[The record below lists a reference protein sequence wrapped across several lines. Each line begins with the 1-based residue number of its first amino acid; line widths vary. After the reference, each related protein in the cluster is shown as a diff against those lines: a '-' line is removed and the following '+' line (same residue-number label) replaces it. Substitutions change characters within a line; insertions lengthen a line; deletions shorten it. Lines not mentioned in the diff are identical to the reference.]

1 MKNWTL
7 LRTHTKFVCKK
18 WYLHQDHGQMCG
30 RERIHFLCTTS
41 LVEIPISTRPCIC
54 PLDDIMQYLIYCM
67 HLIKLWLMTTAI
79 FATCS
84 SIMTMMIEHR
94 QLFFRNPLMS
104 LTISYERKHFL
115 QIILEKINRL
125 SWKRLE

>member
-7 LRTHTKFVCKK
+7 LHTPTKFVCKK
-18 WYLHQDHGQMCG
+18 WYLHQDHGQMCL
-30 RERIHFLCTTS
+30 RERIPFLCITS

-67 HLIKLWLMTTAI
+67 DLIKLWLMNNTAI

-94 QLFFRNPLMS
+94 QLFF
-104 LTISYERKHFL
+104 
-115 QIILEKINRL
+115 
-125 SWKRLE
+125 